1 MVITAVSDDDNRK
14 NLCEAIAQDFYKGV
28 LPYRGYRLIDLCLQK
43 YHYTPED
50 TYDLFVVAQ
59 EKGLLYKFAFLEG
72 VAEYR
77 YQHSVSL
84 LLIIFPSDV

>member
-1 MVITAVSDDDNRK
+1 MVITAVNSGDDRM
-14 NLCEAIAQDFYKGV
+14 NLCEAISQDFYKGK

-50 TYDLFVVAQ
+50 TYDLFVAAK
-59 EKGLLYKFAFLEG
+59 ENDLLYKFDFLEG

-77 YQHSVSL
+77 YQHMRPVL
-84 LLIIFPSDV
+84 MVVIA